1 MKFDINNL
9 CGAWTIFLW
18 QEQFSCARNNI
29 LTTGEEN
36 NLWQEQF
43 SCDRKFI
50 PVTLFY
56 NLVRNCLWKEI
67 FLVTVTIFLWQEH
80 FSCNRN
86 NFLVPGTIFL
96 QQEQFF
102 CDWNN
107 FLLTWTIFF
116 WQEQFSCDRN
126 KFLVT
131 WHLFLWKASQEFQQR
146 FRLRFSDFMWTWSP
160 GWPWLSH
167 PG

>member
-1 MKFDINNL
+1 MCQPKFWEDYFARNSGIIRINDFEWMKCDINNL
-9 CGAWTIFLW
+9 CVTWTIFLW

-29 LTTGEEN
+29 LVTGEEN

-50 PVTLFY
+50 PVTWVLFY

-86 NFLVPGTIFL
+86 NFLVTWTIFLWQEQYSCDMTSFLVTGTIFL
-96 QQEQFF
+96 WQDQFSW
-102 CDWNN
+102 DRNN
-107 FLLTWTIFF
+107 FL
-116 WQEQFSCDRN
+116 
-126 KFLVT
+126 VT
-131 WHLFLWKASQEFQQR
+131 GNLFLWK
-146 FRLRFSDFMWTWSP
+146 
-160 GWPWLSH
+160 G
-167 PG
+167 